1 MLRILIFLSCICLYL
16 SLSSARP
23 AEEPTRFILSNV
35 QNDAENALPS
45 RLEQAQEL
53 LGRVADAIRIGRG
66 RFVNSII
73 LARNVV
79 LDYAE
84 QLPDGAQSDLE
95 NPISKSNSPNQS
107 RRSLTSVQTTMPT
120 VLFSPSTQET
130 VHLVNENEQGIL
142 ERRKPDNIRQFLDG
156 LLRPTPIVDGIK
168 EEQKYGN
175 KGDGFSGIGRAF
187 INGYENLSNFL
198 NVLVDLPMNA
208 ARQAS
213 KGITQ
218 ALNELGARIVGLQ

>member
-45 RLEQAQEL
+45 RLEQAQ
-53 LGRVADAIRIGRG
+53 
-66 RFVNSII
+66 
-73 LARNVV
+73 
-79 LDYAE
+79 